1 MTDLSVTTWVEYTTI
16 DVESALTCQT
26 TMLLVFSPFASC
38 SCLCIESD
46 KVSLLLRV
54 QFGVM
59 KPIRKH

>member
-16 DVESALTCQT
+16 YVELAPNHDA
-26 TMLLVFSPFASC
+26 LLVFSPFASC